1 MLKIYP
7 AVYHTEDG
15 KIICHFPDLPEV
27 PAFSGEDKESVAEK
41 AKEVLGRYYVKKS
54 QDRETIPD
62 PSNARLMQAEGD
74 DVIEYVYPD
83 ITQYWD
89 NTKAKEIWV

>member
-74 DVIEYVYPD
+74 DVIEYVYTD
-83 ITQYWD
+83 IDQYWD

>member
-62 PSNARLMQAEGD
+62 PSNARLMQAESD
-74 DVIEYVYPD
+74 DVIEYVYTD
-83 ITQYWD
+83 IDQYWD

>member
-62 PSNARLMQAEGD
+62 PSNARLMQAD
-74 DVIEYVYPD
+74 
-83 ITQYWD
+83 QYWD

>member
-15 KIICHFPDLPEV
+15 KIICRFPDLPEV

-74 DVIEYVYPD
+74 DVIEYVYTD
-83 ITQYWD
+83 IDQYWD

>member
-27 PAFSGEDKESVAEK
+27 PAFSGKDKESVAEK

-54 QDRETIPD
+54 QDRETIPN

-74 DVIEYVYPD
+74 DVIEYVYTD
-83 ITQYWD
+83 IDQYWD

>member
-15 KIICHFPDLPEV
+15 KVTCHFPDLPEV
-27 PAFSGEDKESVAEK
+27 PAFSEEDKESVAEK

-74 DVIEYVYPD
+74 DVIEYVYTD
-83 ITQYWD
+83 IDQYWD